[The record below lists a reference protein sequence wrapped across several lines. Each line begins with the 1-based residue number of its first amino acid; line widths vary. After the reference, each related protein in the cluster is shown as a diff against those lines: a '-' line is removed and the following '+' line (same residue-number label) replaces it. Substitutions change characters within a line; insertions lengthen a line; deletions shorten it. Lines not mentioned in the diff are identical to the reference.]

1 MQEFIKSSGHFTDT
15 QGQINA
21 RFTVR
26 RQMSSWK
33 QFAILAT
40 FRIKNHKTPTDDV
53 QLQKF

>member
-1 MQEFIKSSGHFTDT
+1 MDV

-40 FRIKNHKTPTDDV
+40 FRIRNDKTPADDE
-53 QLQKF
+53 QL

>member
-1 MQEFIKSSGHFTDT
+1 MDA

-40 FRIKNHKTPTDDV
+40 FRIKNDTTSTDDE
-53 QLQKF
+53 QL

>member
-1 MQEFIKSSGHFTDT
+1 MDA

-40 FRIKNHKTPTDDV
+40 FKIVGEASIYLWLAWFTLH
-53 QLQKF
+53 Q

>member
-1 MQEFIKSSGHFTDT
+1 MQEFIKSSGHFMDA

-26 RQMSSWK
+26 RQISSWK

-40 FRIKNHKTPTDDV
+40 FKLKNDTTPTDHE